1 VKLILKKAGEV
12 MRGGPWVSGPSEL
25 LEHGLELLKHDSDK
39 NRRLA
44 IIGIDNSVELTVKTF
59 LGLPKRVSGLAIAR
73 NKYAEFS
80 ESFPKLLD
88 ALEEYAADKIT
99 GINLGEIEWYHR
111 LRNELYH
118 QGNGLTVE
126 RAKVEAYAELAKLL
140 MKMLF
145 GVEVEKGTTD
155 KQRLLGAFI
164 EAWAD
169 LEIVAVEILRSR
181 IPGYS
186 PRASSLMPFNELER
200 MQIIEAEEGK
210 RLKDLQR
217 IRNGVVHGKEKAVE
231 ELNTEMIREI
241 QRIAAKVRN
250 RLEEKC

>member
-1 VKLILKKAGEV
+1 
-12 MRGGPWVSGPSEL
+12 MHHGPWVSGPCEL
-25 LEHGLELLKHDSDK
+25 LEHGLELLQHDSDK

-44 IIGIDNSVELTVKTF
+44 IIGIDNSVELMAKTF
-59 LGLPKRVSGLAIAR
+59 LGLPKRVTGLTIGR
-73 NKYAEFS
+73 NKYSEFS

-145 GVEVEKGTTD
+145 GVEVKRGMTD

-164 EAWAD
+164 EAWAE
-169 LEIVAVEILRSR
+169 LEVGATAIVKLRN
-181 IPGYS
+181 PDYN
-186 PRASSLMPFNELER
+186 PRASSLIPFFELQR
-200 MQIIEAEEGK
+200 MNIIEAAEGN
-210 RLKDLQR
+210 RLAELQEL
-217 IRNGVVHGKEKAVE
+217 RNGVVHGEEEAVKE
-231 ELNTEMIREI
+231 LTTEIIREI
-241 QRIAAKVRN
+241 QRIAAKVRQSWEGI
-250 RLEEKC
+250 R

>member
-1 VKLILKKAGEV
+1 
-12 MRGGPWVSGPSEL
+12 MRHGPWVSGPSEL
-25 LEHGLELLKHDSDK
+25 LQHGLELLKHDSDK

-44 IIGIDNSVELTVKTF
+44 IIGIDNSVELMVKTF
-59 LGLPKRVSGLAIAR
+59 LGLPRRVTGLTIAR

-88 ALEEYAADKIT
+88 ALEEYAADTIT

-126 RAKVEAYAELAKLL
+126 RVKVEAYAELAKLL

-145 GVEVEKGTTD
+145 GVEVEKGATD

-164 EAWAD
+164 EAWAE
-169 LEIVAVEILRSR
+169 LETVAVEILKHRN
-181 IPGYS
+181 PGYTL
-186 PRASSLMPFNELER
+186 RHSSLMPFHELEK
-200 MQIIEAEEGK
+200 MQIIEPEEGK
-210 RLKDLQR
+210 RLEELQA
-217 IRNGVVHGKEKAVE
+217 IRNGVVHGKEEAVG
-231 ELNTEMIREI
+231 ELSTEIIREV
-241 QRIAAKVRN
+241 QRIAAKVRK
-250 RLEEKC
+250 RLEVNC

>member
-1 VKLILKKAGEV
+1 
-12 MRGGPWVSGPSEL
+12 MRSGPWVSGPSEL

-44 IIGIDNSVELTVKTF
+44 IIGIDNSVELMVKTF

-140 MKMLF
+140 MKTLF
-145 GVEVEKGTTD
+145 GVEVEKGLTD
-155 KQRLLGAFI
+155 RQRLLGAFI
-164 EAWAD
+164 EAWAE
-169 LEIVAVEILRSR
+169 LEMVAAETLKRR
-181 IPGYS
+181 NPDYR
-186 PRASSLMPFNELER
+186 PRASSLMPFHELER

-210 RLKDLQR
+210 RLEDLQE
-217 IRNGVVHGKEKAVE
+217 IRNGAVHGREKAVR
-231 ELNTEMIREI
+231 ELNAEIIREI
-241 QRIAAKVRN
+241 QRITAKVTKC
-250 RLEEKC
+250 LEESC